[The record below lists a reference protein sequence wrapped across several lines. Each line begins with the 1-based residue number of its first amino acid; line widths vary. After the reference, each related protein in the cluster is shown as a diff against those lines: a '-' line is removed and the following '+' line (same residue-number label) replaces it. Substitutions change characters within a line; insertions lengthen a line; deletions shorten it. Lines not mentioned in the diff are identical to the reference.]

1 MPNKKALAS
10 MIAVLTVICGFLTA
24 THAFAA
30 SKVKVLYSFKDNGT
44 DGRAPIASL
53 IFDAAGNLYGTT
65 GAGGAT
71 NKGTV
76 FELKHGAW
84 AETVLHSF
92 TGEPDG
98 WGPSAGLIFDA
109 AGNLYGT
116 TAAGGANNMGTVFEL
131 TPVVGGTWT
140 ETVLYNFCPDRQC
153 ADGDSPRAGLI
164 FDGAGNMY
172 GTTFGG
178 GAYNGGT
185 IFQLVPG
192 VNGTW
197 TEVVLYS
204 FDRIIGDGI
213 DPSAGVIFDSS
224 GNLYGTTSLYG
235 HKPCC
240 DAGTA
245 FELTPG
251 VGGWTETLLYSFRLD
266 DYNSGDEPYAGLIFD
281 ASGNLYGT
289 TSMGGAYRKPCGGA
303 GCGTVFQL
311 TPRVGGGWKQTE
323 LHSFGKD
330 KDGEAP
336 QACVVRDS
344 AGNLYGTTLDGGA
357 YGYGTVFRLV
367 PGTNGK
373 WTEKVLHSFAKG
385 MGGASPYAGL
395 IFDADGNLYGTT
407 SQGGA
412 NNSGTVFEITP

>member
-1 MPNKKALAS
+1 MIAALA
-10 MIAVLTVICGFLTA
+10 VTCGFLA
-24 THAFAA
+24 AAPAFAA
-30 SKVKVLYSFKDNGT
+30 SKEKVLYSFKANGT
-44 DGRAPIASL
+44 DGTAPVANL

-65 GAGGAT
+65 GAGGA
-71 NKGTV
+71 NNEGTV
-76 FELKHGAW
+76 FELKHGTW
-84 AETVLHSF
+84 EETVLHSF

-116 TAAGGANNMGTVFEL
+116 TAGGGAGACNGGCGIVFEL
-131 TPVVGGTWT
+131 SPGVGGGWT
-140 ETVLYNFCPDRQC
+140 ETVLYSFCSDREC

-164 FDGAGNMY
+164 FDPAGNLY
-172 GTTFGG
+172 GTTFGAG
-178 GAYNGGT
+178 GIDSGGT
-185 IFQLVPG
+185 VFELTPG
-192 VNGTW
+192 VGGTW
-197 TEVVLYS
+197 TETVLYS
-204 FDRIIGDGI
+204 FDRSARDGT
-213 DPSAGVIFDSS
+213 DPSAGLIFDTA
-224 GNLYGTTSLYG
+224 GNLYGTTSLFG

-251 VGGWTETLLYSFRLD
+251 AGGWSETLLYSFRLD

-289 TSMGGAYRKPCGGA
+289 TYMGGAYRKPCGGA

-311 TPRVGGGWKQTE
+311 TPRAGGGWKQTE

-336 QACVVRDS
+336 QAGVVRDS

-357 YGYGTVFRLV
+357 YGYGTVFKLT
-367 PGTNGK
+367 PETNGK
-373 WTEKVLHSFAKG
+373 WTEKVLHSFGKDKD
-385 MGGASPYAGL
+385 GASPYAGL

-407 SQGGA
+407 SQGGTD
-412 NNSGTVFEITP
+412 NSGTVFEITP